1 MSRRVFTPVGR
12 KYWLVECRR
21 HNMYVRTSNYRII
34 AGFKSLIHYVH
45 YWSYHNLS
53 AYDYCNLKDDM
64 EN

>member
-1 MSRRVFTPVGR
+1 
-12 KYWLVECRR
+12 
-21 HNMYVRTSNYRII
+21 MYVRTSNYRII